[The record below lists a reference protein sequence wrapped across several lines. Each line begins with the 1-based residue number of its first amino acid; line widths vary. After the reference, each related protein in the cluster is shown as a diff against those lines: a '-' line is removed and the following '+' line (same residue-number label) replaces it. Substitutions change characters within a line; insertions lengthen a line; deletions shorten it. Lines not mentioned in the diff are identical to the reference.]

1 MRTDEE
7 RLKAMHK
14 RAEQIAR
21 RNQVRKAWG
30 ITAAAIAA
38 SIALIVLVGMSMP
51 GIVDGERSL
60 VQDQGMSARVFSS
73 SSILGYVVIAILAFA
88 LGVSVTILCVRL
100 KRARKS

>member
-30 ITAAAIAA
+30 ITAAAI
-38 SIALIVLVGMSMP
+38 GMSMP

-60 VQDQGMSARVFSS
+60 VQDQGMSASVFSS